1 VHIKKLTLK
10 TFRCFNAL
18 DIDFNAPLILISG
31 ANGSGKTTLLEILHY
46 CCYLRSFRTSSA
58 QDLPSFEHSS
68 FFIKALIEGHD
79 GFEHAI
85 HVGVED
91 KKKLIKVDQKAITTY
106 KELTRLYR
114 VVTLTEDD
122 LLLIKGSPEIR
133 RTWIDQ
139 ACSLTNPEYVTLMRH
154 FKKVLQQRNALL
166 QTQYD
171 SESYTI
177 WTERLATISEQ
188 IRNERITLLNV
199 LQNGV
204 NALLSRY
211 FNTEYTITITYQPKP
226 INESSL
232 QFQERALK
240 RSLKSSLIGAHL
252 DDIAIEFQS
261 NSARSFA
268 SRGQQKL
275 TTLLLKI
282 AELQHL
288 ASLGMDAILLLD
300 DFMTD
305 FDISRI
311 NLLLPVLQGLKTQV
325 FFTSPLD
332 EGYLERR
339 LLELGAQHIN
349 LTN

>member
-1 VHIKKLTLK
+1 MHIKKLTLK

-18 DIDFNAPLILISG
+18 DLDFTAPLILISG

-58 QDLPSFEHSS
+58 QDLPSFDHAS
-68 FFIKALIEGHD
+68 FFIKAVIEGHD

-91 KKKLIKVDQKAITTY
+91 KKKLVKVDQKNITTY
-106 KELTRLYR
+106 KELTTLYR

-122 LLLIKGSPEIR
+122 LFLIKGSPEVR

-139 ACSLTNPEYVTLMRH
+139 ACAITNPEYVTLLRH
-154 FKKVLQQRNALL
+154 FRKVLQQRNALL
-166 QTQYD
+166 QSHYD
-171 SESYTI
+171 SESYAI
-177 WTERLATISEQ
+177 WTDRLVSISEQ
-188 IRNERITLLNV
+188 VRHERMTLLNA
-199 LQNGV
+199 LQKGV
-204 NALLSRY
+204 NALLDQY
-211 FNTEYTITITYQPKP
+211 FNSEFTVTITYQPK
-226 INESSL
+226 IVNESSL

-240 RSLKSSLIGAHL
+240 RSCLGAHL
-252 DDIAIEFQS
+252 DDIAIAFQS

-275 TTLLLKI
+275 ATLLLKI

-288 ASLGMDAILLLD
+288 AGLGMDAILLLD

-305 FDISRI
+305 FDTSRI
-311 NLLLPVLQGLKTQV
+311 NLLLPVLQGLQTQII
-325 FFTSPLD
+325 FTSPLD

-339 LLELGAQHIN
+339 LLELGARHIK
-349 LTN
+349 LTA